1 MIAAPALMPLNPFGE
16 KPPVAGLCQ
25 LIGLISVAPTAQ
37 KKRMIA
43 ILRTTIALLELADS
57 RMPMTRMTV
66 ISATM
71 RNAGR
76 LKITG
81 RPKRCGAP
89 LTADARYSLLG
100 VAGPVA
106 SACTAM
112 CAER

>member
-1 MIAAPALMPLNPFGE
+1 MIAAPALMPLKPLGA

-25 LIGLISVAPTAQ
+25 LIGLMSVAPTAQ

-43 ILRTTIALLELADS
+43 ILSTTIALLELADS

-66 ISATM
+66 ISATI

-89 LTADARYSLLG
+89 LAADARYVLLG
-100 VAGPVA
+100 VLTPVA
-106 SACTAM
+106 SASAAM
-112 CAER
+112 WAER